1 MGDWI
6 ACVVEVGPV
15 VCLRAQLTQETGME
29 VKWVMVRQLA
39 NALRR
44 LDEMSHWLEKQR

>member
-6 ACVVEVGPV
+6 ACVAEAGLV

-29 VKWVMVRQLA
+29 VKWVMAKQLA
-39 NALRR
+39 NALRS
-44 LDEMSHWLEKQR
+44 LDEMSYWLPQR